1 MNNEEDTV
9 MQQLMKD
16 ISTGVLSTDVEKAG
30 YGQCFQELS
39 MQDKIVMRGDRIII
53 PQKLR
58 GDVIESAHMGHPGKI
73 RMLQQL
79 RGSTWW
85 PGMTADVKKYE
96 DSCIGCKASAG
107 NNATPPMEIRDIPDR
122 PWQHLSAD
130 YKGPIGGKYYFH
142 VLIDN
147 LTRWPEVAMV
157 KSTGFEA
164 LSGKLEGT
172 FAIHGIPDSITH
184 DNGPCYNSRDW
195 RNLEKKGASSRDRA
209 HRSIHRQMA

>member
-1 MNNEEDTV
+1 
-9 MQQLMKD
+9 
-16 ISTGVLSTDVEKAG
+16 
-30 YGQCFQELS
+30 
-39 MQDKIVMRGDRIII
+39 
-53 PQKLR
+53 
-58 GDVIESAHMGHPGKI
+58 MGHPGKI

-85 PGMTADVKKYE
+85 PGLTADVKKYE

-107 NNATPPMEIRDIPDR
+107 NNATPPMEIRAIPDR

-164 LSGKLEGT
+164 LSGKLEET
-172 FAIHGIPDSITH
+172 FAIHGVPDSITH

-195 RNLEKKGASSRDRA
+195 RSFAKKMGLRAATVHTGASTGKWHSRTFYEGHSQSGACSNSDRT
-209 HRSIHRQMA
+209 RPKN